1 MATWGEHLFEDC
13 FSIRFVFSE
22 RENFERTNQTS
33 QRQPALT
40 DSRYLYTFSPR
51 LGQIRRALRRAVRT
65 KMEAYRRAFI
75 TTGSFEP
82 VKHVMVRPSP
92 LARSVDEYPDAHP

>member
-1 MATWGEHLFEDC
+1 MKTASPYDSC
-13 FSIRFVFSE
+13 FRSGKILSGRIRH
-22 RENFERTNQTS
+22 